1 MRHLRVPNRDVED
14 TLVILRERDWLAS
27 GMRVF
32 SQEGEYR
39 LIPLDPGAPIEIPPP
54 LDIYEVALLDGLT
67 DSKIDSDWW
76 NHLSSIVDKEVI
88 EEHGDAWPSSHEFI
102 SDMMVV
108 RIEDELEEFAPQI
121 AEAKLR
127 SPPHIR
133 LILKEEGVQGE

>member
-1 MRHLRVPNRDVED
+1 MASLRNEGFLTGRRASANSTRPRGPNRN
-14 TLVILRERDWLAS
+14 TT
-27 GMRVF
+27 
-32 SQEGEYR
+32 
-39 LIPLDPGAPIEIPPP
+39 P

-76 NHLSSIVDKEVI
+76 NHLSSLVDKEVI

-121 AEAKLR
+121 AEAKLN
-127 SPPHIR
+127 SH
-133 LILKEEGVQGE
+133 LIFA